1 MNRFGA
7 SPLFECMIAAKMDSI
22 KLLLHS
28 GARVDLKDNDGT
40 TCWDLAANF
49 PKMIALISEAGTE
62 AARKTRAEKKSEG
75 AFMCGASGCGKRG
88 SKRCTGC
95 YLIYFC
101 SGPCFKEAW
110 PTHKSKCK
118 EIRAQYKAVRLSTQ
132 FTVSL
137 NFKSDKVF
145 TSKADQDVPLQKKHF
160 VVKVQVPQ
168 GAHSVAELMV
178 YNESRSIMGRLER
191 ASEPEV
197 SQHLTIIWLLF

>member
-1 MNRFGA
+1 
-7 SPLFECMIAAKMDSI
+7 MDSI

-49 PKMIALISEAGTE
+49 PKMMTLISEAGTE

-75 AFMCGASGCGKRG
+75 AFKCGASGCGKRG

-101 SGPCFKEAW
+101 SGPCFKETW

-168 GAHSVAELMV
+168 GVHSVAELMV

-197 SQHLTIIWLLF
+197 SQHLTII

>member
-1 MNRFGA
+1 M
-7 SPLFECMIAAKMDSI
+7 MAAKMDSI

-75 AFMCGASGCGKRG
+75 AFKCGASGCGRKG

-101 SGPCFKEAW
+101 SWCN
-110 PTHKSKCK
+110 KSQKCHFFSIK
-118 EIRAQYKAVRLSTQ
+118 VICKYKNSLTLRDFELHLYDTYVCLNIENRYNRAYIKCIFSS
-132 FTVSL
+132 F
-137 NFKSDKVF
+137 
-145 TSKADQDVPLQKKHF
+145 
-160 VVKVQVPQ
+160 
-168 GAHSVAELMV
+168 
-178 YNESRSIMGRLER
+178 
-191 ASEPEV
+191 
-197 SQHLTIIWLLF
+197 